1 VNPQAIADDPEFAEN
16 NALINFLETL
26 SEATGRVY
34 VCFPDTPQESDSQRL
49 AVQKMIHK
57 SKGISK
63 KMLEEIATTRPTG
76 NLQVLQ
82 IFAKLLTEPDSR
94 LGDKSYTEILRE
106 RADHLQKLVQF
117 KTEHDDTLQAIASD
131 WQSVQR
137 EVLSVRRREKDDLFQ
152 QKTTAQRSIDRLRS
166 SQSPTVIAT
175 EEVKKSYPTSGWWV
189 LCIFGGGWGWGKQS
203 ARKSLNYSGEW
214 FSKYEITGGDYTKE
228 IQSDDPSRGMLRVD
242 FTSTP
247 GVNLN
252 VTVRFY
258 RPEKDTEETKQQVAS
273 LERQVEDLTSKIEA
287 LQTKVWTLNNADSK
301 ERLTE
306 LILTDKKAL
315 EQAHKHLVD
324 LLDEPATRPTE
335 DFPRAPSHWS
345 FITNLQGVLSVLV
358 QNHMLP
364 SDLAPSTREPIEGF
378 VEAWD
383 QVQKHKKEL
392 ARDQHNMMDVKENQ
406 LSAYQTEDAPP
417 VRPSFRAMAR
427 ASLETFGLP
436 RSMVS
441 EAFLFLELL
450 LRQPVALG
458 LAIFTYAILLKVW
471 PSENLQGVFGNILL
485 ALSVYILAYQMCTVG
500 VHKAALTA
508 DSVGHQVDSWK
519 GLLERLMK
527 DAGAATGDITQSLG
541 DRLVTAVSN
550 LQGLVRV
557 F

>member
-1 VNPQAIADDPEFAEN
+1 MKKLFASITVNQRFQA
-16 NALINFLETL
+16 
-26 SEATGRVY
+26 R
-34 VCFPDTPQESDSQRL
+34 C
-49 AVQKMIHK
+49 
-57 SKGISK
+57 
-63 KMLEEIATTRPTG
+63 
-76 NLQVLQ
+76 
-82 IFAKLLTEPDSR
+82 
-94 LGDKSYTEILRE
+94 
-106 RADHLQKLVQF
+106 
-117 KTEHDDTLQAIASD
+117 QAIASD

-406 LSAYQTEDAPP
+406 LSAHQTEDAPP

-441 EAFLFLELL
+441 EVPDVKREHKGITCTTWDLFSL
-450 LRQPVALG
+450 
-458 LAIFTYAILLKVW
+458 F
-471 PSENLQGVFGNILL
+471 SLQ
-485 ALSVYILAYQMCTVG
+485 
-500 VHKAALTA
+500 
-508 DSVGHQVDSWK
+508 
-519 GLLERLMK
+519 K
-527 DAGAATGDITQSLG
+527 DHST
-541 DRLVTAVSN
+541 
-550 LQGLVRV
+550 
-557 F
+557 